1 MTYQYQEVK
10 KTEEKQEPDLFNY
23 EQQHQD
29 IAQGL
34 KQSKEQQSKEQQTKK
49 GETGYE
55 ADSSEESRIT
65 HNKKMEE
72 LYGEGKG
79 LKRRPHFYPGT
90 ILDKKI
96 TQQNANNEKSHYATD
111 EQEEK
116 ARQHNKKEG
125 ERVMQQNVQPNPG
138 LKSELFFPTVIHRGS
153 LPIADK
159 INPLLIKHCY
169 KLKKE
174 WEESGEPKLNRSV
187 KHGWQSKP
195 TIHDLPELEDFTKCL
210 KDAVAF
216 VFQKLKVPEKQYIFM
231 IDTCW
236 YNICPKGGFNDLH
249 VHPGAFLSGVYYL
262 KKPEKSGNINFHDPR
277 KGSVASREPEHLFR
291 GSLEGMN
298 AKAGDILIFPG
309 WLEHSVEPNLD
320 EEDRIS
326 ISFNAS
332 FGYKPGHG
340 YMEDFLENKQKQ
352 ENEEKQKGIGNA
364 Y

>member
-10 KTEEKQEPDLFNY
+10 KTEEKPQEENKQTDLFDY
-23 EQQHQD
+23 EQQHQEILTTTKD
-29 IAQGL
+29 EVVSAT
-34 KQSKEQQSKEQQTKK
+34 QQAKEQQTKK
-49 GETGYE
+49 NETGHE
-55 ADSSEESRIT
+55 SDWSEERRNA

-72 LYGEGKG
+72 LYSAKSTEKV
-79 LKRRPHFYPGT
+79 R
-90 ILDKKI
+90 
-96 TQQNANNEKSHYATD
+96 QQNANNEKSHYATD

-125 ERVMQQNVQPNPG
+125 ERIKQQNVQPNPG
-138 LKSELFFPTVIHRGS
+138 LNSQLFFPTVIHRGS

-174 WEESGEPKLNRSV
+174 WEESGEPQLNRSV

-216 VFQKLKVPEKQYIFM
+216 VFQKLEVPTKQYTFF

-262 KKPEKSGNINFHDPR
+262 TKPEKAGDINFHDPR
-277 KGSVASREPEHLFR
+277 KGSVASREPQHMFR
-291 GSLEGMN
+291 GGVEVMD

-309 WLEHSVEPNLD
+309 WLEHSVGPNLD

-340 YMEDFLENKQKQ
+340 YMEDFIENKQRQ
-352 ENEEKQKGIGNA
+352 ANDEKQRGLGNA

>member
-10 KTEEKQEPDLFNY
+10 KTEEKQQEPDLFNY
-23 EQQHQD
+23 EQQHQE
-29 IAQGL
+29 ILNKTQ
-34 KQSKEQQSKEQQTKK
+34 QTREQQTKEQQTKK

-55 ADSSEESRIT
+55 PDSSEETRIA

-72 LYGEGKG
+72 LYGAKSTEKV
-79 LKRRPHFYPGT
+79 R
-90 ILDKKI
+90 
-96 TQQNANNEKSHYATD
+96 QQNANNEKSHYATD

-125 ERVMQQNVQPNPG
+125 ERVMQQNVQPSSG

-187 KHGWQSKP
+187 KGGWQSKP

-210 KDAVAF
+210 KDAIAF
-216 VFQKLKVPEKQYIFM
+216 VFQKLEVPAKQYTFF

-262 KKPEKSGNINFHDPR
+262 TKPEKSGDIMFHDPR
-277 KGSVASREPEHLFR
+277 KGSVASREPQHMFR
-291 GSLEGMN
+291 GGQQMMN

-320 EEDRIS
+320 DEDRIS

-340 YMEDFLENKQKQ
+340 YMEDFIENKQRQASKKKQ
-352 ENEEKQKGIGNA
+352 RGRGNA